1 MARLDLVNSCCD
13 RFPEDLPFFDIT
25 MCHRCDIDFFASL
38 RETSFRW
45 VGKFRCAATALYER
59 AQNPSAAGE
68 ATHSVTSAG
77 PITVSG
83 SNYSIW
89 VQLQSLPPSGRH
101 PNRLISMTYTT
112 TPSAAQTGYY
122 SPPSTTTQTAEPREY
137 GEGSSSRPSVPSELA
152 PLSPRPSR
160 DRVPSTNHSYSP
172 SERYDPTSA
181 MSVFRA
187 GGSYFS
193 DDPGAG
199 PESNWFHDQRSQS
212 VWGGN
217 ASQHGDTTRA
227 SADATHGSTAAPD
240 FLSDLASIFSAPAG
254 TEHGGN
260 WFHDQRVH
268 SQWSGA
274 TEGNNTSY
282 ASAQTSSLAT
292 NSSVSSLSEAA
303 SQVASRA
310 PGSNA
315 GGRSSSSISNSHHTS
330 SVSSLHALS
339 EAGSGPRPV
348 GRSQSAPQ
356 SSTVEWQNRLPSV
369 SSGGYN
375 VSLTGSEQGALAAA
389 RDTGRFRVDSIAGS
403 ASALGCWSLP

>member
-1 MARLDLVNSCCD
+1 
-13 RFPEDLPFFDIT
+13 
-25 MCHRCDIDFFASL
+25 
-38 RETSFRW
+38 
-45 VGKFRCAATALYER
+45 
-59 AQNPSAAGE
+59 
-68 ATHSVTSAG
+68 
-77 PITVSG
+77 
-83 SNYSIW
+83 
-89 VQLQSLPPSGRH
+89 
-101 PNRLISMTYTT
+101 MTYIT
-112 TPSAAQTGYY
+112 TPSAAQTGYH
-122 SPPSTTTQTAEPREY
+122 STATTQTAEPREY
-137 GEGSSSRPSVPSELA
+137 VQGSSSRPSVPSELA

-181 MSVFRA
+181 MSVFSA
-187 GGSYFS
+187 WGSYFS

-403 ASALGCWSLP
+403 ASALGTSRFGRAQEDARRAAKGKGVATSTASTASAGSEWIAASKIVFSDGDGGRLPSDHYVYPLHTDSRASGLPPERPAPRPPRR